1 MTGSSQQKATSTSTS
16 EPWKEQ
22 IPYLEKGFESAED
35 LWKAPGPEFFPGS
48 TVAGFSPEQQQAHM
62 LGSQRA
68 LAGNA
73 TMDAAEGYGQDVLGG
88 NYLNSDPYQDSVFQN
103 IQSHVMPSV
112 NSQFM
117 QSGRYGSDLHGDT
130 MTRAMTEAY
139 APYASQQYQQGLDRM
154 DNAMSFAPQFA
165 ANDYQD
171 IAALDTVGGAKQGLA
186 QRETDDAVNRHAYY
200 QDLPYNKLGQYM
212 GLIGGNW
219 GGTTTSSQP
228 YYQPSPFSQI
238 AGLGIGALGAA
249 GSAGLFSD
257 ARLKQNI
264 RPLTRMD
271 NGVTI
276 YAYEFK
282 GSDVT
287 QFGVIAQEVEKT
299 HPEAVFTD
307 PASGFKKVNYAAL
320 TA

>member
-139 APYASQQYQQGLDRM
+139 APWASQNYQQGLDRM
-154 DNAMSFAPQFA
+154 DNMAQFAPTFA
-165 ANDYQD
+165 EQDYRD
-171 IAALDTVGGAKQGLA
+171 IGALDQIGGQKQQLA
-186 QRETDDAVNRHAYY
+186 QAETNDAVQRHSYY
-200 QDLPYNKLGQYM
+200 EDLPYNKLNQYM
-212 GLIGGNW
+212 GLVGGNW
-219 GGTTTSSQP
+219 GGTTTSQQP
-228 YYQPSPFSQI
+228 YYQPSPIGQI
-238 AGLGIGALGAA
+238 FGGLLGAA
-249 GSAGLFSD
+249 GTAGGLGW
-257 ARLKQNI
+257 
-264 RPLTRMD
+264 RP
-271 NGVTI
+271 
-276 YAYEFK
+276 
-282 GSDVT
+282 
-287 QFGVIAQEVEKT
+287 FG
-299 HPEAVFTD
+299 
-307 PASGFKKVNYAAL
+307 
-320 TA
+320 